1 MFTHGW
7 RSRGW
12 WGGGGGGGG
21 AVAVAP
27 SVLAKFLQNLPF
39 LPQIVAFLCLQ
50 PPHVPVSPGPH
61 FQIHSAVH
69 VTRSSLRNLT
79 NITTCHFLK
88 HFVKH
93 SNICNICEPVFS
105 STSLQDKENT
115 VAKTVKNLT
124 FYGSVLDR
132 MILK

>member
-1 MFTHGW
+1 MFTHGR
-7 RSRGW
+7 RSR
-12 WGGGGGGGG
+12 GGGGGGGG
-21 AVAVAP
+21 GGCSPLSFGQTFAKSLFFASVFGISLPTVP
-27 SVLAKFLQNLPF
+27 SRSSLP
-39 LPQIVAFLCLQ
+39 
-50 PPHVPVSPGPH
+50 PH

-69 VTRSSLRNLT
+69 VTKSSLRNLT
-79 NITTCHFLK
+79 NIATCHFLK

-93 SNICNICEPVFS
+93 SNICNICESVFS

-115 VAKTVKNLT
+115 VVKTVKNLT